1 MSLKFRL
8 LKVYGCILLAV
19 LVIALWLYLIMNL
32 KQFQLVFLIL
42 GCIFATLLA
51 IYATVVLGIIAYEQ
65 AKPLNIVIWRDKHG

>member
-1 MSLKFRL
+1 MSQKFRL
-8 LKVYGCILLAV
+8 LKVYVCTLAAV

-51 IYATVVLGIIAYEQ
+51 IYATVMLGIIAYEK
-65 AKPLNIVIWRDKHG
+65 AKP

>member
-1 MSLKFRL
+1 MNRFKV
-8 LKVYGCILLAV
+8 LKVYGCILIAV

-51 IYATVVLGIIAYEQ
+51 IYATVMLSITAAEQ
-65 AKPLNIVIWRDKHG
+65 AKPISIIY

>member
-1 MSLKFRL
+1 MSMFRL
-8 LKVYGCILLAV
+8 LKVYGCILTAV

-51 IYATVVLGIIAYEQ
+51 IYATVMLGITAYEQ
-65 AKPLNIVIWRDKHG
+65 AGEI

>member
-1 MSLKFRL
+1 MNRFKV

-51 IYATVVLGIIAYEQ
+51 IYATVMLGITAAEQ
-65 AKPLNIVIWRDKHG
+65 AKPISIIY